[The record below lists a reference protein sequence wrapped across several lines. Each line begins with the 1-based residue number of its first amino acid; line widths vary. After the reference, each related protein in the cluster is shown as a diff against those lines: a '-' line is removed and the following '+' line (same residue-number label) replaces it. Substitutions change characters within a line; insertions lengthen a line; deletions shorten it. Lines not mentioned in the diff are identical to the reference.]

1 MSDGSFRVS
10 GAGFSYNYNKD
21 RQALSVFH
29 KDTERL
35 LTKFEFDYALA
46 REPLPYIE
54 LLEKASQI
62 NALMMS
68 NNRTIDLSQTMAL
81 QHVAPLLH
89 NVAGISRHAF
99 DLQNLRLRRFCIAF
113 QQEYDLKSF
122 KIKKFVS
129 GDQENTFFI
138 ARMQTK
144 NDNGICVRGC
154 TMTGIMAAMSDR
166 TLRDLITMEFGH
178 RFENSA
184 QNLLNASSK
193 FSSLSYILDEHFIPR
208 SKVLDINADESKN
221 KKTPVRH

>member
-1 MSDGSFRVS
+1 MHS
-10 GAGFSYNYNKD
+10 
-21 RQALSVFH
+21 
-29 KDTERL
+29 
-35 LTKFEFDYALA
+35 
-46 REPLPYIE
+46 
-54 LLEKASQI
+54 
-62 NALMMS
+62 
-68 NNRTIDLSQTMAL
+68 
-81 QHVAPLLH
+81 PLLH

-99 DLQNLRLRRFCIAF
+99 DLQNLRLHRFCVAF
-113 QQEYDLKSF
+113 QQEYDLKRL

-129 GDQENTFFI
+129 GNQENTFFI

-193 FSSLSYILDEHFIPR
+193 FSSLSYILDEHFIPE
-208 SKVLDINADESKN
+208 SKVLNVEVDQNEN
-221 KKTPVRH
+221 KIRPATH